1 MGVSVLQNYNVSFSS
16 YSVRHYEKSFA
27 KKYKTH
33 WTHTKV
39 AITETA
45 RHIDMMLQYQR
56 ADLIKA
62 EGDLKLV
69 KLDFAVAGTKISP
82 KSSGN
87 RAILVINERLHYVDI
102 LMLYHKNDVVGN
114 NETAWWIG
122 VVRDNFPEYAAE
134 LKLVV

>member
-1 MGVSVLQNYNVSFSS
+1 MSVLQNYNASFSS

-27 KKYKTH
+27 KKYKTN
-33 WTHTKV
+33 WIRTKK

-45 RHIDMMLQYQR
+45 LRIDMMLQYQR
-56 ADLIKA
+56 ADLIKV

-69 KLDFAVAGTKISP
+69 KLDFAVAGTKIGP

-87 RAILVINERLHYVDI
+87 RAILVVNERLHCVDI

-114 NETAWWIG
+114 NETVWWMS
-122 VVRDNFPEYAAE
+122 VVRDNFPEYAVE